1 MKQDGGNDKTESQA
15 AAMLCKKNLRCV
27 SPKDHKPSQ
36 LGCLASKVS
45 PGLTLVH
52 LATSP
57 KCRGKRRHSLQHGRD
72 REESHCFHL
81 CPVWSSLFCPY
92 FSPLSALTVRENTQ
106 SLVVLKFN
114 YPLTGVILGT
124 CCYTCTLT
132 LLPGITLKT
141 KGLHSSVLTFIT
153 ALFLSG

>member
-1 MKQDGGNDKTESQA
+1 MIRLRARLQPCSARRISDVFPPRTTNHPSWAAWQA
-15 AAMLCKKNLRCV
+15 RSAPGSHSCTWQPHLNAEGKGDTAC
-27 SPKDHKPSQ
+27 S
-36 LGCLASKVS
+36 LGETGRKA
-45 PGLTLVH
+45 T
-52 LATSP
+52 AFQTSP
-57 KCRGKRRHSLQHGRD
+57 
-72 REESHCFHL
+72 FHL